1 MEEGRPLEHQPDMV
15 AQGRFDVEAPSGQ
28 GSSPYRVLA
37 RKYRPSTFDDLI
49 GQYAMVRTLRN
60 AFEID
65 RIHQAYILTGVRGV
79 GKTTTARIL
88 ARAFNYELP
97 AHNGAPAVTRPTI
110 DMHALGVHC
119 PAIIESRHVDVIE
132 MDAASNTGI
141 DDVREIIES
150 ARYKPVMARYKVF
163 IIDEVHMLSK
173 AAFNGLLKTLEE
185 PPPHVK
191 FLFATTE
198 IDKVPITV
206 RSRCQRFDLR
216 RIDAGLMMSHLASIC
231 DREGVRISD
240 KALALIARAAE
251 GSVRDALSLLDQAI
265 AHGPGV
271 AGDAISEDTV
281 RDMLGVADRTR
292 VIDIFEALMKGDVAT
307 ALSILKE
314 QFDQG
319 AEPTLLLIELAEFVH
334 FVTRLKLVPGLR
346 VEASVSQEEA
356 EKGRAFAGSL
366 GIQALSRA
374 WQIIMTGL
382 SEVRESPRPPAAADM
397 VLVRIA
403 HAADLPPLDDVLR
416 RLSSAG
422 SDGGGQRVSA
432 SAPSAGGGAS
442 AALRVQA
449 SPQQQIAPQPR
460 TEASAAPR
468 VQIARFEDLVALAQT
483 NRDIQ
488 LRIALERDV
497 RLVRFERG
505 AIEFALAEGGSPQLA
520 ANLMRRLQEWTGERW
535 LVAISS
541 AQGAPTLRE
550 QQDERDRVR
559 ATGVRADPLV
569 RSVLE
574 RFPGAEIVAVRSLGP
589 ESAEPA
595 VGIDAPD
602 EVTYADQSEDEEF

>member
-1 MEEGRPLEHQPDMV
+1 MEEGRSQELLPDAAAQAGFDMV
-15 AQGRFDVEAPSGQ
+15 AAAPRSEA
-28 GSSPYRVLA
+28 YRVLA

-49 GQYAMVRTLRN
+49 GQDAMVRTLRN
-60 AFEID
+60 AFELD

-97 AHNGAPAVTRPTI
+97 ARDGRPAVSRPTI
-110 DMHALGVHC
+110 DMHELGVHC

-141 DDVREIIES
+141 DNVREIIES

-198 IDKVPITV
+198 MDKVPITV

-216 RIDAGLMMSHLASIC
+216 RIDSGLMMSHLASIC

-240 KALALIARAAE
+240 EALALIARAAE

-265 AHGPGV
+265 AHGSGV
-271 AGDAISEDTV
+271 AADAISEQSV

-292 VIDIFEALMKGDVAT
+292 VIDIFEAVMKGDVAT

-334 FVTRLKLVPGLR
+334 YVTRLKLAPGLPA
-346 VEASVSQEEA
+346 EASVSQEEA
-356 EKGRAFAGSL
+356 AKGRAFAGAL
-366 GIQALSRA
+366 GVQALSRA
-374 WQIIMTGL
+374 WQIIMAGL
-382 SEVRESPRPPAAADM
+382 AEVRESPRPLAAADM

-416 RLSSAG
+416 RLSSVG
-422 SDGGGQRVSA
+422 PDGGGPRA
-432 SAPSAGGGAS
+432 PLSAPSAGGGAS
-442 AALRVQA
+442 AALRAQA
-449 SPQQQIAPQPR
+449 APQPIAPQPR
-460 TEASAAPR
+460 TEASLAPR

-520 ANLMRRLQEWTGERW
+520 AHLMRRLQEWTGERW

-541 AQGAPTLRE
+541 SQGAPTLRE
-550 QQDERDRVR
+550 RQDERDRVR
-559 ATGVRADPLV
+559 AIGVRADPLV

-574 RFPGAEIVAVRSLGP
+574 RFPGAEIVAVRSVGP
-589 ESAEPA
+589 DVSEPGPAAEA
-595 VGIDAPD
+595 AD
-602 EVTYADQSEDEEF
+602 EVLYADQSDDEEF